1 MHGQRHDMK
10 QFQSLKDL
18 YRLIE
23 LGDDRLWKHL
33 FNDISEAAQADW
45 SPDHEVGENYY

>member
-1 MHGQRHDMK
+1 MYGQRHDMK

-18 YRLIE
+18 YRLSE

-45 SPDHEVGENYY
+45 YPDHEVGENY